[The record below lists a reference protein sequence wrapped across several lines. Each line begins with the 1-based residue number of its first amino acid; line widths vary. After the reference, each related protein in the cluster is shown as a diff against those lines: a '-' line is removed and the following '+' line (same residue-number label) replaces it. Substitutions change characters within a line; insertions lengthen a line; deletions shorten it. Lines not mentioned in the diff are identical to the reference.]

1 MKTSV
6 KSEGEYELQDS
17 PVTERKEGETARKLR
32 DMSAPFG
39 QRSSIRVRDKL
50 SLRVSL
56 NLEPQPAFQN
66 RMTFRASRRSSS
78 VNDFTAALMQL
89 PEEGDGCIIFP
100 WDEEYKE
107 FVIEDEAK
115 VNSVHVITRE
125 EIDLVFERLK
135 ASPYHDLYGNMHYKL
150 IIPFVILLAVIV
162 IILVFFQDSFKFV
175 KNSNSVIGVFFVIFG
190 ILFLMIVLVSIFWAR
205 YLKSRLAQREVDFT
219 RILNE
224 INSEIFCD
232 KDVFWKCGKLGT
244 YVQLDLNYKFK
255 ALEDSPTLEKKGS
268 NGSRQNKPN
277 QQKISISMN
286 LEQTSILAEILDHS
300 RKQPRARK

>member
-1 MKTSV
+1 MNAPAKC
-6 KSEGEYELQDS
+6 EGEYELQEN
-17 PVTERKEGETARKLR
+17 PVIERKDTQSPKNLR
-32 DMSAPFG
+32 EASSFLN
-39 QRSSIRVRDKL
+39 QRSSIRVRDKQ
-50 SLRVSL
+50 SLRVSIAQ
-56 NLEPQPAFQN
+56 EPQPVFNN
-66 RMTFRASRRSSS
+66 RLTFRASRRSSS

-115 VNSVHVITRE
+115 VNAIEAITRE

-135 ASPYHDLYGNMHYKL
+135 SSPYHDLYGNMHYKL
-150 IIPFVILLAVIV
+150 IIPFVVLLAIIV

-190 ILFLMIVLVSIFWAR
+190 ILFLIIVLVSIFWAR
-205 YLKSRLAQREVDFT
+205 YLKKRLAQREIEFT

-224 INSEIFCD
+224 INSEIFCE

-244 YVQLDLNYKFK
+244 YIQLDLNYKFK
-255 ALEDSPTLEKKGS
+255 ALDDSPTLEKKVS
-268 NGSRQNKPN
+268 NGSRQNK

-300 RKQPRARK
+300 RKNPRPKR